1 MFHFFILQS
10 KGSFDIIYHMMTT
23 KYGFVFPGQGV
34 QTVGM
39 GFDLAQKF
47 PVARVVF
54 DEVDAALGYSLSDL
68 MFSGNISEL
77 TKTQNAQP
85 AIMAVSMA
93 IVRIIESE
101 VAPLMQLAGAV
112 AGHSLGEYTA
122 LCAAGVLTLTDTA
135 KLLKLRGEFMAEAAQ
150 ERSGGMLALLGANMS
165 QASDIARS
173 SGCYVANDNCD
184 GQVVLS
190 GSQVALTT
198 AKMLAENMH
207 IRRVVPLAVAGAFH
221 SPMMEG
227 AAEKMSSVL
236 NKVHFNLP
244 QIPIFF
250 NVTGLPENK
259 TIAFVDLLVR
269 QMTGLVHWREIIQ
282 NMHVDSFVE
291 CGQGT
296 VLTGLIHR
304 IRPDMPV
311 LNGFDAI
318 GVQNLISS
326 LQG

>member
-1 MFHFFILQS
+1 MI
-10 KGSFDIIYHMMTT
+10 TT

-34 QTVGM
+34 QAVGM
-39 GFDLAQKF
+39 GYDLAQKF
-47 PVARVVF
+47 SVARDVF
-54 DEVDAALGYSLSDL
+54 DEVDTAMGYPLSKL
-68 MFSGNISEL
+68 MFSGDIVEL
-77 TKTQNAQP
+77 TQTQNAQP

-122 LCAAGVLTLTDTA
+122 LCAAGVLSLTDTA
-135 KLLKLRGEFMAEAAQ
+135 KLLKLRGKWMAEVAQ
-150 ERSGGMLALLGANMS
+150 SQSGGMLALLGANMT
-165 QASDIARS
+165 QATDIAKH

-190 GSQVALTT
+190 GSQVSLTT

-207 IRRVVPLAVAGAFH
+207 IKRAVPLAVVGAFH
-221 SPMMEG
+221 SPMMEA
-227 AAEKMSSVL
+227 AAEKMMDVL

-250 NVTGLPENK
+250 NVTGLLENK
-259 TIAFVDLLVR
+259 TIAFPDLLR
-269 QMTGLVHWREIIQ
+269 QQITSPVHWREIIQ
-282 NMHVDSFVE
+282 NMHVDAFVE

-311 LNGFDAI
+311 LNGCDVA
-318 GVQNLISS
+318 GVQDLISRLKS
-326 LQG
+326 

>member
-1 MFHFFILQS
+1 MPNMIS
-10 KGSFDIIYHMMTT
+10 T

-39 GFDLAQKF
+39 GYDLAQNF
-47 PVARVVF
+47 PVARAVF
-54 DEVDAALGYSLSDL
+54 DEVDTALGYPLSKL
-68 MFSGNISEL
+68 MFAGDMAEL
-77 TKTQNAQP
+77 TQTQNAQP

-122 LCAAGVLTLTDTA
+122 LCAAGVLSLTDTA
-135 KLLKLRGEFMAEAAQ
+135 KLLKLRGKWMAEVAQ
-150 ERSGGMLALLGANMS
+150 GQSGGMLALLGANMA
-165 QASDIARS
+165 QASDIARR

-190 GSQVALTT
+190 GSQVALTA

-207 IRRVVPLAVAGAFH
+207 IKRAVPLAVVGAFH
-221 SPMMEG
+221 SPMMEA
-227 AAEKMSSVL
+227 AAEKMMDVL
-236 NKVHFNLP
+236 KKVSFNLP

-250 NVTGLPENK
+250 NVTGLLENK
-259 TIAFVDLLVR
+259 TIAFADLLR
-269 QMTGLVHWREIIQ
+269 QQITSPVHWRETIQ
-282 NMHVDSFVE
+282 NMHVDAFVE

-304 IRPDMPV
+304 IRPDMLV
-311 LNGFDAI
+311 LNGCDAA
-318 GVQNLISS
+318 GVKELITRLKS
-326 LQG
+326 